1 MEFSAEWRRVNGS
14 APGDMATAEG
24 LQRPPRPRAA
34 RRRGGLRRGA
44 RFPQVLGAPPPSSQ
58 RVFASLFCAIS
69 GQEDETKFL
78 F

>member
-24 LQRPPRPRAA
+24 LQRPPHPRAA

-44 RFPQVLGAPPPSSQ
+44 RFPRVLGAPPSSQ
-58 RVFASLFCAIS
+58 RVFASPAPFRAKR
-69 GQEDETKFL
+69 TKQNFY
-78 F
+78 FK